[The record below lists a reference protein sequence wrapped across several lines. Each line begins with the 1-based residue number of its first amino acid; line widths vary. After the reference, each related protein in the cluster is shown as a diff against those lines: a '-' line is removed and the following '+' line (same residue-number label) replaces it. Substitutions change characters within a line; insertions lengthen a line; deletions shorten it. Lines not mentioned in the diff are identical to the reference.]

1 MQAPMWLAFPPEV
14 HSTLLSSGPGP
25 GPLLATAEAWRALAA
40 EYTSTATELTEILAT
55 AQAAWTGPTA
65 ERFVAAHQ
73 PFLLWLG
80 QAGVVANAN
89 AAEHDAAAAEYTSA
103 LAALPTLAELAAN
116 HAVHGVLIATNFF
129 GINAVPIA
137 LNEADYL
144 RMWVQAATI
153 MNIYQAVTEA
163 SLAAA
168 PTTSPAPQ
176 IVAANPAVD
185 SGGISGDPTEVILD
199 AFNNLITII
208 RNLVVQYL
216 PGPLGNSVVQALD
229 SLLAFMSTEAF
240 AILGYSI
247 LDPLI
252 YFGPFA
258 PVVGAF
264 APIGLIG
271 LAGLATA
278 DVAGVVGPV
287 VRAKTPGPQSLPL
300 TTGVTI
306 ATSGPGGATA
316 ASAGAGTPSGAPAS
330 TATPATGAA
339 QGFYAVGGGPDGE
352 GFSPI
357 SRLTAT
363 AVAGASLA
371 APAAAAAAAS
381 QEARAKRRARARQR
395 GHKYQ
400 FAYLDEKMAPPDDP
414 PTSEEIAASACGSGP
429 LGFAGTVSKSAGAQ
443 AKGLTRLS
451 GGEFDE
457 DPQEPMLP
465 GTWERQAR

>member
-14 HSTLLSSGPGP
+14 HSALLSSGPGP
-25 GPLLATAEAWRALAA
+25 GPLLAAAQAWRALAA
-40 EYTSTATELTEILAT
+40 EYTSTATELTDILGA
-55 AQAAWTGPTA
+55 AQAAWVGPTA

-80 QAGVVANAN
+80 QAGAVANAN
-89 AAEHDAAAAEYTSA
+89 ATEHEAAAAEYTSA
-103 LAALPTLAELAAN
+103 LAAMPTLVELAAN
-116 HAVHGVLIATNFF
+116 HAMHGVLVATNFF
-129 GINAVPIA
+129 GINTIPIA
-137 LNEADYL
+137 LNEADYI

-153 MNIYQAVTEA
+153 MSVYQAVTET

-168 PTTSPAPQ
+168 PAASAAPQ

-185 SGGISGDPTEVILD
+185 SGGVSGDPTEVILD
-199 AFNNLITII
+199 AFNNLVTII
-208 RNLVVQYL
+208 RNLVAQYL

-229 SLLAFMSTEAF
+229 SLIAFMSTDAF

-252 YFGPFA
+252 YFGPFV

-264 APIGLIG
+264 TPIGLIG

-278 DVAGVVGPV
+278 DVAGVAGPV
-287 VRAKTPGPQSLPL
+287 VRAEAPSQQNLPV
-300 TTGVTI
+300 TTGVTL
-306 ATSGPGGATA
+306 ASSGPGGATA
-316 ASAGAGTPSGAPAS
+316 ASTGAGAPSGAPAS
-330 TATPATGAA
+330 TASPATATA

-357 SRLTAT
+357 SRVPAM

-371 APAAAAAAAS
+371 APAAAAASAS
-381 QEARAKRRARARQR
+381 QEARAKRRAKARQH

-400 FAYLDEKMAPPDDP
+400 FAYLDEQMAPPGDTP
-414 PTSEEIAASACGSGP
+414 APEEIAASVGGSGP

-443 AKGLTRLS
+443 AKGLAHLG

-465 GTWERQAR
+465 GTWTGNAN